1 MSLLKL
7 HQISSCGG
15 EVQVLDISRNFFK
28 EWVMEHW
35 NGLLR
40 EVVESLFLKV
50 FNWMWNSVTWSC

>member
-1 MSLLKL
+1 ML
-7 HQISSCGG
+7 G